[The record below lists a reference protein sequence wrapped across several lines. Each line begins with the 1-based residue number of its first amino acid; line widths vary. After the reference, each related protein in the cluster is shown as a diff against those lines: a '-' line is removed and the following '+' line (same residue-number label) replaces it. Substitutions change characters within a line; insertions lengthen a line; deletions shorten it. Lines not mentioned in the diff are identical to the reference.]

1 MYTFTEDC
9 RLGIEEIDK
18 EHEELFRLIN
28 EAQELLDQKMA
39 SEKIVANIVDH
50 LGRYAREHFAHE
62 EAYMESIKDPELPRQ
77 KKEHQAFAA
86 KIENIDLSGAGE
98 EESRDILANLV
109 QYLAKWLYHHI
120 LGSDIMIGT
129 MTEAEKESPFAFTS
143 EYKTDIPLVDEE
155 HARLFRII
163 EEAYDLMKEELL
175 SDKYD
180 QIMEILEELKEY
192 TKTHFRD
199 EEAYMEKI
207 GYEGLKAQKM
217 AHESFVDKLNDMNLQ
232 EIDDSQ
238 QESLYELIDYLLAW
252 LKNHILKMDKKIP
265 VVRG

>member
-1 MYTFTEDC
+1 M
-9 RLGIEEIDK
+9 
-18 EHEELFRLIN
+18 
-28 EAQELLDQKMA
+28 
-39 SEKIVANIVDH
+39 ANIVDH

-77 KKEHQAFAA
+77 KKEHQEFAA
-86 KIENIDLSGAGE
+86 KIESIELSGAGE

-155 HARLFRII
+155 
-163 EEAYDLMKEELL
+163 LL

-207 GYEGLKAQKM
+207 GYEGLEAQKM

>member
-77 KKEHQAFAA
+77 KKEHQEFAA
-86 KIENIDLSGAGE
+86 KIESIELSGAGE

-109 QYLAKWLYHHI
+109 QYL
-120 LGSDIMIGT
+120 G
-129 MTEAEKESPFAFTS
+129 
-143 EYKTDIPLVDEE
+143 
-155 HARLFRII
+155 
-163 EEAYDLMKEELL
+163 
-175 SDKYD
+175 
-180 QIMEILEELKEY
+180 
-192 TKTHFRD
+192 
-199 EEAYMEKI
+199 
-207 GYEGLKAQKM
+207 KM
-217 AHESFVDKLNDMNLQ
+217 AVSPYPGK
-232 EIDDSQ
+232 
-238 QESLYELIDYLLAW
+238 
-252 LKNHILKMDKKIP
+252 
-265 VVRG
+265 